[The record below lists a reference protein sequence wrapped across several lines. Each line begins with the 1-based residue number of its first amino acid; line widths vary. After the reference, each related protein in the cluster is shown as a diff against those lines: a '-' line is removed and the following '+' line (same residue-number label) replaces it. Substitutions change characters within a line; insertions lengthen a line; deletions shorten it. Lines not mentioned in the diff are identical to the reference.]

1 MTMVKCVKVLSLLL
15 NKIAVITSTQMAPVD
30 LELIDRNEALYHTQ
44 WRKMGST
51 KEFAYA
57 FCRSYSK
64 SHSCCIIFDKIPGS
78 IKSHP
83 PHYEAEMMYEK

>member
-1 MTMVKCVKVLSLLL
+1 MCKGTKSILL

-44 WRKMGST
+44 CPKMGST
-51 KEFAYA
+51 KEFADA

-78 IKSHP
+78 IKSYP
-83 PHYEAEMMYEK
+83 PITK